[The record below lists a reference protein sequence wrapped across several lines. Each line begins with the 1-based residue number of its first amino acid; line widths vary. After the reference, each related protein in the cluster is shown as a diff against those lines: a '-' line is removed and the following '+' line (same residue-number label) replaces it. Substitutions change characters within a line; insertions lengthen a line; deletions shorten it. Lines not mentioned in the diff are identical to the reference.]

1 MNESEVQVIYN
12 ISARRIKAPCLFL
25 KKKEVIKVQKRKPM
39 PGKPG
44 PKK

>member
-1 MNESEVQVIYN
+1 MNKGEVWVIYN
-12 ISARRIKAPCLFL
+12 ISAGGIKAPCLFP
-25 KKKEVIKVQKRKPM
+25 KKEVIEVQKKPM